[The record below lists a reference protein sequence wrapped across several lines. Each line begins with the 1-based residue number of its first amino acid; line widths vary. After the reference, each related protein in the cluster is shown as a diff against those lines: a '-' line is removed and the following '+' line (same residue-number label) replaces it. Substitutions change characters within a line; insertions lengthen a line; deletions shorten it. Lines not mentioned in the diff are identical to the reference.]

1 MVGTRQRPTSAAQ
14 DALDLRV
21 ALGRLLRRLREVST
35 GEELSTS
42 QASVLARL
50 GKGEAATASGLAEI
64 EGVRPQSM
72 AATIAALEQ
81 AGLVTRTPDPSDG
94 RRQLVTLTRAG
105 RDAERGNRDARH
117 AWLERV
123 MAEQLSDSERRT
135 LATAAVI
142 IDKLARW

>member
-1 MVGTRQRPTSAAQ
+1 MAATKQRTTDAVQ
-14 DALDLRV
+14 GALDLRV

-35 GEELSTS
+35 GEELTTS

-81 AGLVTRTPDPSDG
+81 AGLVIRTPDPSDG
-94 RRQLVTLTRAG
+94 RRQLVTLTAAG

-117 AWLERV
+117 AWLAQV
-123 MAEQLSDSERRT
+123 MSEQLTDVERRT
-135 LATAAVI
+135 LSAAAEI
-142 IDKLARW
+142 LDKLARS